1 MGPEVAGPAFAAA
14 LDGATGAALFA
25 GGATGA
31 TPAAEEAGPAFP
43 PATVFGVIDWL
54 VEGTIDRVAMGEVGM
69 TGFTDC
75 VGTLELL
82 VLGLVVLEPL
92 MLPQVPL
99 LSVQVYRSAG
109 LALVTLRLLT

>member
-14 LDGATGAALFA
+14 LDAATGAALLA
-25 GGATGA
+25 EEATGA
-31 TPAAEEAGPAFP
+31 TPAAEEAGPAFAP
-43 PATVFGVIDWL
+43 VTEVGVIGWL

-82 VLGLVVLEPL
+82 VLDFVVLEPL

-99 LSVQVYRSAG
+99 WSVQV
-109 LALVTLRLLT
+109 